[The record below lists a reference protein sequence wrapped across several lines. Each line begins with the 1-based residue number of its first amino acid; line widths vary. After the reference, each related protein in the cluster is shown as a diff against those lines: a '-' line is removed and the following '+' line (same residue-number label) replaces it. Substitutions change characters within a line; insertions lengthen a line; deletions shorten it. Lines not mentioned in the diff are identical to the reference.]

1 MTLSPTVYVSSM
13 SVAYCIEYLNE
24 EKGPVTGQKK
34 RFVIKMGR
42 TQKITSCDFGV
53 YLKILIPWEDNE
65 SF

>member
-34 RFVIKMGR
+34 GLSLRWGERKRSRVVTLVSI
-42 TQKITSCDFGV
+42 
-53 YLKILIPWEDNE
+53 
-65 SF
+65 